1 MQRLLSFHSA
11 VLNRN
16 MKISPWPWNL
26 AFLECTCFWP
36 GRWTLL
42 IELGNWTHKQFS
54 GWISPHPRLQERK
67 QRKNNSWKTQLWH
80 RSMGRPRKALS
91 SSTSAGKSQRK
102 MKVPGA
108 GGKEKASQG
117 AAQTRSAAEFARAAS
132 LLLWQLWW
140 QDTAFWDL
148 LCILQGGWLVP
159 VPQSGCENLE
169 VSQIFKN
176 SWQHPGFSPSHVCQ
190 QNLVHTVWFFLPLW
204 WFRKEI
210 RLLFIT

>member
-1 MQRLLSFHSA
+1 
-11 VLNRN
+11 

-108 GGKEKASQG
+108 GGILGRHPKGLPRQDLLL
-117 AAQTRSAAEFARAAS
+117 S
-132 LLLWQLWW
+132 LLLQ
-140 QDTAFWDL
+140 L
-148 LCILQGGWLVP
+148 LCFCDSFGGKIQLFGICYGYCRVAGWSLCPNQVVKTLRIHKSSKIPDSIL
-159 VPQSGCENLE
+159 
-169 VSQIFKN
+169 VSPPPMCASRTLSTPFD
-176 SWQHPGFSPSHVCQ
+176 S
-190 QNLVHTVWFFLPLW
+190 FFLCGDSE
-204 WFRKEI
+204 RKYTFCLSLNATTFQ
-210 RLLFIT
+210 RK